1 MSFDDN
7 NNNGCIKLNNGK
19 MILRVHRA
27 ALLASVC
34 LGVIAVSSQA
44 FAEVKALSF
53 AINPANNT
61 TDKQPIRDY
70 MGQNDIDF
78 GAFEWAKASTY
89 FVNAAFTSN
98 GRNFSSAWYQKAGN
112 DYKFFLYD
120 SDKYKLVDDP
130 ALNKTNDCMAAA
142 FRDEFGDMYVLVSMR
157 GRTSVSGVKYYLDQL
172 AAKYTGAK
180 LIVTY
185 NALLSASDAATLDAS
200 ITDSSSGAGM
210 TSLGSTEVDGTAIGG
225 VYMYPDDVPAAYS
238 VSLVPN
244 SIGTKYN
251 GTLATLGY
259 PTKCKVI
266 FNDWDGTGLQT
277 NIVYAGESVTPPTV
291 PGRDGYTFTGWD
303 HPASDFESVPASFT
317 ATAQYAENAAWL
329 LVSGEPDNLGTADPA
344 YGTLSSIAASD
355 AFTASV
361 AAPAVEEDATERWVC
376 TGYTHYEI
384 TDVATGAKTVA
395 QEGNTASFAYTHV
408 FQDELVWH
416 FTNEWLVA
424 VSASQG
430 GSVSV
435 SESWVRNGETLQL
448 VATPESG
455 WEFLGWVGD
464 TNGISDVTVTTISP
478 AVTAARSLRAV
489 FVPTGAD
496 ASVQYVATSGDDA
509 NDGYSAESPKL
520 TIQAAVNTLA
530 EAAGH
535 GTVHVAAGLY
545 QISISESI
553 AVTDAVKAN
562 VAVANPIAIVGD
574 TGNPEDVIVRNTST
588 YNNAQV
594 IVFYLNHPGAF
605 VANLTVENA
614 HRNAPQSGPYGGNV
628 AIDSAGGIVSNCVIR
643 NALWY
648 GNYGRGTGAWLNSA
662 NALLTHCVITNNT
675 APGNGYQ
682 TTIGGGKG
690 LYGGLFVHVDNG
702 NVANCLIA
710 NNRDSSGWSPGGQD
724 KQSWSS
730 GVTVREGCL
739 LNCTVVTNEARWTGG
754 IYLHQNGY
762 ATNVVVAGCVNRC
775 SYLNSLGEIGWS
787 DIGFK
792 GALDNASHCASDGG
806 EELDSTC
813 IAGTAAEFFLDMAG
827 RDYRPAKNS
836 PLINKGV
843 AYEGIASFDLL
854 GKKRVQG
861 RAPDIGCYESAPSEL
876 VVIIR

>member
-1 MSFDDN
+1 MKN
-7 NNNGCIKLNNGK
+7 NVVKS
-19 MILRVHRA
+19 VAFA
-27 ALLASVC
+27 AAVC
-34 LGVIAVSSQA
+34 LCVMPFLS

-53 AINPANNT
+53 AINPANT
-61 TDKQPIRDY
+61 TADKQPIRDY
-70 MGQNDIDF
+70 MGQNGIDF
-78 GAFEWAKASTY
+78 GAFETTKASSY
-89 FVNAAFTSN
+89 FVNTDFKSE
-98 GRNFSSAWYQKAGN
+98 GRNFGASCYQNGGN
-112 DYKFFLYD
+112 DFHYFLYD
-120 SDKYKLVDDP
+120 SDKYELVDDP
-130 ALNKTNDCMAAA
+130 ALNKTNNCMAAA
-142 FRDEFGDMYVLVSMR
+142 FRDEFGDTYVLVSMR

-172 AAKYTGAK
+172 AAKYSGAK

-185 NALLSASDAATLDAS
+185 NALLGTSNANTLNAS
-200 ITDSSSGAGM
+200 ITDSSGAGM
-210 TSLGSTEVDGTAIGG
+210 TCLGRTDVDGTAIGG
-225 VYMYPDDVPAAYS
+225 VYVYPDDVPASYS

-259 PTKCKVI
+259 PAKCTVV

-291 PGRDGYTFTGWD
+291 PGREGYTFTGWD
-303 HPASDFESVPASFT
+303 RTASDFASVPESFT
-317 ATAQYAENAAWL
+317 ATAQYAANAATL
-329 LVSGEPDNLGTADPA
+329 IVSGDPENLGTADPG
-344 YGTLSSIAASD
+344 YGTVSAIAAD
-355 AFTASV
+355 DTFTASV
-361 AAPAVEEDATERWVC
+361 VAPAAEEDATERWVC

-384 TDVATGAKTVA
+384 TDLATGAKTVA
-395 QEGNTASFAYTHV
+395 QEGGTASFAYTHV
-408 FQDELVWH
+408 FHDELVWH

-424 VSASQG
+424 VSATQG

-448 VATPESG
+448 VATPDEG
-455 WEFLGWVGD
+455 WEFLGWRGD
-464 TNGISDVTVTTISP
+464 TNGVADITSASIAPTV
-478 AVTAARSLRAV
+478 AAARTLKAAFAPV
-489 FVPTGAD
+489 GVDT
-496 ASVQYVATSGDDA
+496 SVQYVATSGDDA
-509 NDGYSAESPKL
+509 NSGYTSESPKL

-530 EAAGH
+530 EAAGN
-535 GTVHVAAGLY
+535 GTVHVAPGIY
-545 QISISESI
+545 QAQSSQSTDVGNGATAIVAISAPI
-553 AVTDAVKAN
+553 AV
-562 VAVANPIAIVGD
+562 VGD

-588 YNNAQV
+588 FNQAQA
-594 IVFYLNHPGAF
+594 IVLYLSHPSAF
-605 VANLTVENA
+605 VANLTAENA
-614 HRNAPQSGPYGGNV
+614 HRYAPLSGPFGGNV

-648 GNYGRGTGAWLNSA
+648 SNYGRGTGAWLNSA

-739 LNCTVVTNEARWTGG
+739 LNCTVATNEARWTGG

-792 GALDNASHCASDGG
+792 GTLANASHCASDGG
-806 EELDSTC
+806 EALDESC
-813 IAGTAAEFFLDMAG
+813 VAGTAAEFFRDFAG
-827 RDYRPAKNS
+827 GDYQLAKNS
-836 PLINKGV
+836 PLRNKGIE
-843 AYEGIASFDLL
+843 YDGIAEFDLL

-861 RAPDIGCYESAPSEL
+861 RAPDIGCYEARPNEFIL
-876 VVIIR
+876 IIR

>member
-1 MSFDDN
+1 MKKSAVKSIAFAA
-7 NNNGCIKLNNGK
+7 
-19 MILRVHRA
+19 A
-27 ALLASVC
+27 ALLTVMPFCS
-34 LGVIAVSSQA
+34 

-53 AINPANNT
+53 AIRESSGSGDGA
-61 TDKQPIRDY
+61 KIKDY
-70 MGQNDIDF
+70 MGSNDIDF
-78 GAFEWAKASTY
+78 GVFDFAKSTGY
-89 FVNAAFTSN
+89 FISADFVNE
-98 GRNFSSAWYQKAGN
+98 GRNFKVANYDYGGGN
-112 DYKFFLYD
+112 NHNYKFAVWN
-120 SDKYKLVDDP
+120 SDKYELVSSLVDYKSGE
-130 ALNKTNDCMAAA
+130 NVAAV
-142 FRDEFGDMYVLVSMR
+142 FRDEFGDEFALLSVR
-157 GRTSVSGVKYYLDQL
+157 GTYKTDSSL
-172 AAKYTGAK
+172 AAVKTYVEQITNDWSGAK
-180 LIVTY
+180 VIVTY
-185 NALLSASDAATLDAS
+185 NARLSGSYNENSYSNVLDKYLTETASGPQLTRLGR
-200 ITDSSSGAGM
+200 TSG
-210 TSLGSTEVDGTAIGG
+210 GG
-225 VYMYPDDVPAAYS
+225 AYMYPDDLPATYS
-238 VSLVPN
+238 VTDVN
-244 SIGTKYN
+244 DIGTLYP
-251 GTLATLGY
+251 GTLVTLGY
-259 PTKCKVI
+259 PTKCTVI

-277 NIVYAGESVTPPTV
+277 NIVFAGQSVTPPTV

-416 FTNEWLVA
+416 FTNEWLVSA
-424 VSASQG
+424 SASQG
-430 GSVSV
+430 GSVSI

-496 ASVQYVATSGDDA
+496 AAVQYVATTGDDA
-509 NDGYSAESPKL
+509 NSGYTSESPKL
-520 TIQAAVNTLA
+520 TIQAAVDTLA
-530 EAAGH
+530 DAVGY
-535 GTVHVAAGLY
+535 GTVHVAPGIY
-545 QISISESI
+545 QAQTSYSTAVGDGVTAIIAITAPI
-553 AVTDAVKAN
+553 AV
-562 VAVANPIAIVGD
+562 VGD

-588 YNNAQV
+588 FNQAQA
-594 IVFYLNHPGAF
+594 IVLYLSHPGAF
-605 VANLTVENA
+605 VANLTAENG
-614 HRNAPQSGPYGGNV
+614 HRMQPASPFGSNV
-628 AIDSAGGIVSNCVIR
+628 SIDAAGGTVSNCVLR
-643 NALWY
+643 GGVTY
-648 GNYGRGTGAWLNSA
+648 GNYARGTGAWLNSA
-662 NALLTHCVITNNT
+662 DALLTHCVVTNNT

-702 NVANCLIA
+702 TVANCLIA
-710 NNRDSSGWSPGGQD
+710 NNRDSGGWAPGGQD

-754 IYLHQNGY
+754 VYLHSAGY

-775 SYLNSLGEIGWS
+775 SYTNSLGQIGWS

-792 GALDNASHCASDGG
+792 GTLANASHCASDGG
-806 EELDSTC
+806 EALDATC
-813 IAGTAAEFFLDMAG
+813 VAGTMETFFRDVAA
-827 RDYRPAKNS
+827 RDYRPRMDS
-836 PLINKGV
+836 PLVDKGV
-843 AYEGIASFDLL
+843 AYGGIASLDLL
-854 GKKRVQG
+854 GKTRAQG
-861 RAPDIGCYESAPSEL
+861 APDIGCYENQSMPHTVL
-876 VVIIR
+876 MVR

>member
-1 MSFDDN
+1 MKKSTVKSIAFA
-7 NNNGCIKLNNGK
+7 
-19 MILRVHRA
+19 VA
-27 ALLASVC
+27 AC
-34 LGVIAVSSQA
+34 LTVMPFFS

-53 AINPANNT
+53 AINESNGSGDGT
-61 TDKQPIRDY
+61 KIKDY
-70 MGQNDIDF
+70 MGSNDIDF
-78 GAFEWAKASTY
+78 GVFDFAKSTGY
-89 FVNAAFTSN
+89 FISADFVNE
-98 GRNFSSAWYQKAGN
+98 GRNFKVANCDYGGGN
-112 DYKFFLYD
+112 NHNYKFAVWN
-120 SDKYKLVDDP
+120 SDKYELVSSLVDYKSGE
-130 ALNKTNDCMAAA
+130 NVAAV
-142 FRDEFGDMYVLVSMR
+142 FRDEFGDEFALISLRASNYNASKESATL
-157 GRTSVSGVKYYLDQL
+157 TPVKTYIEGI
-172 AAKYTGAK
+172 AAKYPNAK

-185 NALLSASDAATLDAS
+185 NARL
-200 ITDSSSGAGM
+200 SSSLADVLDTYLTETSSGPQM
-210 TSLGSTEVDGTAIGG
+210 TCLGRTSADETNVGG
-225 VYMYPDDVPAAYS
+225 VYLYPSDVPASYS
-238 VSLVPN
+238 VSLVSN
-244 SIGTKYN
+244 SIGTRYN

-277 NIVYAGESVTPPTV
+277 NIVFAGESVTPPTV

-344 YGTLSSIAASD
+344 YGALSSIAASD

-416 FTNEWLVA
+416 FTNEWLVSA
-424 VSASQG
+424 SASQG
-430 GSVSV
+430 GSVSI

-496 ASVQYVATSGDDA
+496 AAVQYVATTGDDA
-509 NDGYSAESPKL
+509 NSGYTSESPKL
-520 TIQAAVNTLA
+520 TIQAAVDTLA
-530 EAAGH
+530 DAVGY
-535 GTVHVAAGLY
+535 GTVHVAPGIY
-545 QISISESI
+545 QAQTSYSTAVGDGVTAVVAITNAI
-553 AVTDAVKAN
+553 AV
-562 VAVANPIAIVGD
+562 VGD
-574 TGNPEDVIVRNTST
+574 TDNPEDVIVRNTSMF
-588 YNNAQV
+588 NQAQA
-594 IVFYLNHPGAF
+594 IVLYLSHPGAF
-605 VANLTVENA
+605 VANLTAENG
-614 HRNAPQSGPYGGNV
+614 HRNAPVSPFGSNV
-628 AIDSAGGIVSNCVIR
+628 SIDAAGGTVSNCVLR
-643 NALWY
+643 GGVTY
-648 GNYGRGTGAWLNSA
+648 GNYARGTGAWLNSA

-710 NNRDSSGWSPGGQD
+710 NNRDSSGWSSGGQD

-754 IYLHQNGY
+754 VYLHSAGY

-775 SYLNSLGEIGWS
+775 SYTNSLGQIGWS

-792 GALDNASHCASDGG
+792 GTLANASRCASDGG